1 MKRKWWYK
9 AFAGCLWA
17 LFCLSILFP
26 PRLLAEDSRTKNV
39 RIMFLIDTSPAM
51 GNSFGPMIAFL
62 KGFLKE
68 ISVPGDHIGITPITA
83 SPQSIGEFS
92 LTSQEDLT
100 KILNILDSI
109 QPRPEEANYR
119 AALEIG
125 RQFFRKHHQ
134 QEEDV
139 VFTILII
146 GTNNGNRP
154 KSSEAQ
160 LQRYL
165 QYSVVEDHP
174 GWKLVILS
182 EQTGEKARQATQEYA
197 RFLLSRQHQP

>member
-1 MKRKWWYK
+1 MRRKWWYK
-9 AFAGCLWA
+9 AFTGCFWG

-26 PRLLAEDSRTKNV
+26 IRLLAEDSRTKNV

-68 ISVPGDHIGITPITA
+68 IGVPGDRIGITPITA
-83 SPQSIGEFS
+83 TPQSIGEVS
-92 LTSQEDLT
+92 LTSQEDLS
-100 KILNILDSI
+100 KIFNLLDSI
-109 QPRPEEANYR
+109 QTRSEEPNYR

-134 QEEDV
+134 KEEDV
-139 VFTILII
+139 VFTILIM

-154 KSSEAQ
+154 QSSEAQ

-165 QYSVVEDHP
+165 QYSVVEDYA
-174 GWKLVILS
+174 GWKLIILS
-182 EQTGEKARQATQEYA
+182 EQTGEKARQASEEYA

>member
-1 MKRKWWYK
+1 MRRKLWYQ
-9 AFAGCLWA
+9 AFIGCFVGL
-17 LFCLSILFP
+17 LCLSILSP
-26 PRLLAEDSRTKNV
+26 NPLLAEDSRTQNIRV
-39 RIMFLIDTSPAM
+39 MFLIDTSPAM

-62 KGFLKE
+62 KEFLKE
-68 ISVPGDHIGITPITA
+68 ISVPGDRIGITPITA
-83 SPQSIGEFS
+83 LPQSLGEFS

-100 KILNILDSI
+100 KIFNLLDSI
-109 QPRPEEANYR
+109 QPRSEEANYR

-134 QEEDV
+134 KEEDV
-139 VFTILII
+139 VFTILIM

-154 KSSEAQ
+154 QSSEAQ

-165 QYSVVEDHP
+165 QYSVIEDHA
-174 GWKLVILS
+174 GWKLIILS
-182 EQTGEKARQATQEYA
+182 EQTGEKARQASQEYA

>member
-1 MKRKWWYK
+1 
-9 AFAGCLWA
+9 
-17 LFCLSILFP
+17 
-26 PRLLAEDSRTKNV
+26 
-39 RIMFLIDTSPAM
+39 MFLIDTSPAM
-51 GNSFGPMIAFL
+51 GDSFGSMIAFL
-62 KGFLKE
+62 KEFLKE
-68 ISVPGDHIGITPITA
+68 ISVPGDRIGIAPITA

-100 KILNILDSI
+100 KIFNLLDSI
-109 QPRPEEANYR
+109 QTRSEEPNYR

-134 QEEDV
+134 KEEDV
-139 VFTILII
+139 VFTILIM

-154 KSSEAQ
+154 QSSEAQ

-165 QYSVVEDHP
+165 QYSVVEDYA
-174 GWKLVILS
+174 GWKLIILS
-182 EQTGEKARQATQEYA
+182 EQTGEKARQASEEYA

>member
-1 MKRKWWYK
+1 MRRKWWYK
-9 AFAGCLWA
+9 AFAGCFWG

-26 PRLLAEDSRTKNV
+26 IRLLAEDSRTKNV

-68 ISVPGDHIGITPITA
+68 IGVPGDRIGITPITA
-83 SPQSIGEFS
+83 SPQSIGEVS
-92 LTSQEDLT
+92 LTSQEDLS
-100 KILNILDSI
+100 KIFNLLDSI

-119 AALEIG
+119 AALEIS
-125 RQFFRKHHQ
+125 RQFFRKYYQ
-134 QEEDV
+134 REDDV
-139 VFTILII
+139 VFTILIM
-146 GTNNGNRP
+146 GTSGGNRTH
-154 KSSEAQ
+154 STEAQ